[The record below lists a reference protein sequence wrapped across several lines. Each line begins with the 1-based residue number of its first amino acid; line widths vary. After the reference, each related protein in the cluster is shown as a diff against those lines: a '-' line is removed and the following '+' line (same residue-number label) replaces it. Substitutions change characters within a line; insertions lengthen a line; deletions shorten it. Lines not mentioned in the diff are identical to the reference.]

1 MMKSVL
7 KGVLGLAISL
17 LCFVL
22 FVPNAHAEEVRIDI
36 TATPTE
42 LPDSG
47 PVLFTFE
54 ITNYN
59 ADYPMND
66 VAISTNGVVCYELK
80 DQPIPQSGSARD
92 IKVTLNVSQSQIG
105 KPIPF
110 VVTWTRNG
118 EPMSQEASITI
129 QQADNPIISVTRTAS
144 TTNAKPGDK
153 VVLTYTVK
161 NATKFDMSAITLIDE
176 NVSDTPILQLDSL
189 RASGTYSID
198 YTYTMGDESV
208 TSTPFVTYTVNGKTK
223 TFSSLD
229 PLELVMV
236 LIQLDMKVQEGVP
249 TQNGVTFT
257 LDVKNTGTQAIS
269 DITISDER
277 LSPVNAA
284 PFSLAPGEETSLT
297 YVIVPV
303 MSEPLRNVKFSLS
316 GTDSFGNPYTLAP
329 EDVYEVYPYVDDSQI
344 NVMVRAE
351 TVTPWTSKTGTLSA
365 RITITNHSTVTL
377 TSITVLETNIG
388 VIKNYESLAAGET
401 SFDLDIQLGSPR
413 NLAIT
418 VKGYDPTGANREL
431 ASCVMPVAYGTETAE
446 TQEATPVPS
455 TGGLTIFGG
464 LLNGV
469 TKILIVLG
477 ALMVLSFILLIAL
490 TAMERAKTPRL
501 NRFGDDELD
510 DDIPEPPRQPERR
523 HINYD
528 DEPNQ
533 EEIRYTRRMLAQ
545 REETMYQAEQE
556 PIYLP
561 PPVVVVEPPPVPKER
576 SARIVEE
583 PTARPVRQAPES
595 PRNYVIEETSP
606 RPARQAPEPPRSR
619 PVVESEQRPQYVP
632 APPVQPKQP
641 SAPREK
647 TVAPEPSN
655 HRPAGNAPRV
665 FDYKKQP
672 VVQARTKQ
680 TVTRVQKGTRDYE
693 DDEE

>member
-1 MMKSVL
+1 MMKPVL
-7 KGVLGLAISL
+7 KGILGLAITL

-22 FVPNAHAEEVRIDI
+22 FVPIAHAEEVRIGI

-47 PVLFTFE
+47 SVLFTFE

-80 DQPIPQSGSARD
+80 NQTIPQSGSVRD
-92 IKVTLNVSQSQIG
+92 IKVTLNVSQSQLG

-118 EPMSQEASITI
+118 EPMSQEASITV
-129 QQADNPIISVTRTAS
+129 QQAENPIISVTRTAS
-144 TTNAKPGDK
+144 MTNAKSGDK
-153 VVLTYTVK
+153 VILTYTVK
-161 NATKFDMSAITLIDE
+161 NATKFDMSDITLIDE
-176 NVSDTPILQLDSL
+176 NISDTPILQLDSL

-297 YVIVPV
+297 YVVVPV
-303 MSEPLRNVKFSLS
+303 MSEPLRKVQFALN
-316 GTDSFGNPYTLAP
+316 GTDSFSNPYTLAP

-344 NVMVRAE
+344 NVAVRAE
-351 TVTPWTSKTGTLSA
+351 TVTPWTSETGTLSA
-365 RITITNHSTVTL
+365 RITITNHSTVAL
-377 TSITVLETNIG
+377 ASITVLETNIG
-388 VIKNYESLAAGET
+388 VIKNYETLAAGET

-413 NLAIT
+413 NLTIT

-446 TQEATPVPS
+446 TQEVTPVPN

-469 TKILIVLG
+469 TKILIILG

-501 NRFGDDELD
+501 NRFGDDEWD
-510 DDIPEPPRQPERR
+510 DEIPEPPSQPERR

-545 REETMYQAEQE
+545 KEEPVRKTQQE

-561 PPVVVVEPPPVPKER
+561 PPAVVVETPPVPKER
-576 SARIVEE
+576 SARMPEE
-583 PTARPVRQAPES
+583 PTIQ
-595 PRNYVIEETSP
+595 
-606 RPARQAPEPPRSR
+606 PARQTPEQPRER
-619 PVVESEQRPQYVP
+619 VAVEQEQRQQYVP
-632 APPVQPKQP
+632 APPVQPKQSVAAQESNITIEHKSRT
-641 SAPREK
+641 SAG
-647 TVAPEPSN
+647 A
-655 HRPAGNAPRV
+655 APRV
-665 FDYKKQP
+665 FEYKRQAVPQP
-672 VVQARTKQ
+672 KSKQ
-680 TVTRVQKGTRDYE
+680 TVTHVRKGERDYE

>member
-47 PVLFTFE
+47 SVLFTFE

-59 ADYPMND
+59 ADYPMSD

-80 DQPIPQSGSARD
+80 DQTIPQSGSVRD
-92 IKVTLNVSQSQIG
+92 IKVTLNVSQSQLG

-118 EPMSQEASITI
+118 EPMSQEASITV
-129 QQADNPIISVTRTAS
+129 QQAENPIISVTRTAS

-257 LDVKNTGTQAIS
+257 LDVENTGTQAIS

-303 MSEPLRNVKFSLS
+303 MSEPLRNVKFALN

-388 VIKNYESLAAGET
+388 VIKNYETLAAGET

-431 ASCVMPVAYGTETAE
+431 ASCVMPVAYGTETAQ

-464 LLNGV
+464 LLSGV
-469 TKILIVLG
+469 TKILIILG

-490 TAMERAKTPRL
+490 TVMERAKTPHL

-510 DDIPEPPRQPERR
+510 DAIPEPPKQPERR
-523 HINYD
+523 PIDYD

-545 REETMYQAEQE
+545 KEEPVRKAEQE

-561 PPVVVVEPPPVPKER
+561 PPVVAVEPPPAPKVR
-576 SARIVEE
+576 SARE
-583 PTARPVRQAPES
+583 PDKSTARPVRQAPE
-595 PRNYVIEETSP
+595 
-606 RPARQAPEPPRSR
+606 PPQSSF
-619 PVVESEQRPQYVP
+619 VVEPEQRAQYVP

-641 SAPREK
+641 AAPRET
-647 TVAPEPSN
+647 TVAPEPS
-655 HRPAGNAPRV
+655 RQQPAGNAPRV

-672 VVQARTKQ
+672 VPQAKTKQ
-680 TVTRVQKGTRDYE
+680 TVTHVHRGNRNFE

>member
-1 MMKSVL
+1 MAMMKSVF
-7 KGVLGLAISL
+7 KGFLGLATAL
-17 LCFVL
+17 LCFAL
-22 FVPNAHAEEVRIDI
+22 FVPSAHADEVRIDI

-47 PVLFTFE
+47 QIVFAFE

-59 ADYPMND
+59 ADYPMKD
-66 VAISTNGVVCYELK
+66 VAISNNGVVCYELK
-80 DQPIPQSGSARD
+80 NQPIPQSGSARD
-92 IKVTLNVSQSQIG
+92 IKVPLNVSQSQLG

-118 EPMSQEASITI
+118 EPMSQEASITV
-129 QQADNPIISVTRTAS
+129 QQAENPTISVTRTAS

-153 VVLTYTVK
+153 VILTYTVK
-161 NATKFDMSAITLIDE
+161 NATKFDMSDIALIDE

-236 LIQLDMKVQEGVP
+236 LIQLDLNVQQGVP
-249 TQNGVTFT
+249 TQSGVTFT

-277 LSPVNAA
+277 LSAVNEA

-297 YVIVPV
+297 YVVVPV
-303 MSEPLRNVKFSLS
+303 MSEPLRKVKFSLA
-316 GTDSFGNPYTLAP
+316 GTDTFGNSYTLAP
-329 EDVYEVYPYVDDSQI
+329 EDVYEVYPYVDASQI
-344 NVMVRAE
+344 NVTVRAE
-351 TVTPWTSKTGTLSA
+351 TVTPWTSESGKLSA
-365 RITITNHSTVTL
+365 RILITNHSTVEL

-388 VIKNYESLAAGET
+388 VIKNYETLSAGET

-413 NLAIT
+413 NLSIT

-431 ASCVMPVAYGTETAE
+431 ASCVMPVAYGTETDTAE
-446 TQEATPVPS
+446 IATPTPN

-464 LLNGV
+464 LMNGV

-477 ALMVLSFILLIAL
+477 ALMVLSFILLVAL
-490 TAMERAKTPRL
+490 MAMERAKTPKLARL
-501 NRFGDDELD
+501 GEDDWD
-510 DDIPEPPRQPERR
+510 DVPDSPRQPERR
-523 HINYD
+523 RAPYED
-528 DEPNQ
+528 DAPDP

-545 REETMYQAEQE
+545 KEDMPRPAEQE

-561 PPVVVVEPPPVPKER
+561 PPVPRTEPIPPPKER
-576 SARIVEE
+576 SVRVPQEDIV
-583 PTARPVRQAPES
+583 
-595 PRNYVIEETSP
+595 
-606 RPARQAPEPPRSR
+606 RPARPA
-619 PVVESEQRPQYVP
+619 SEQSKSAVAVEPEHHTQNTP
-632 APPVQPKQP
+632 APPVQPARQP
-641 SAPREK
+641 SPREPIP
-647 TVAPEPSN
+647 AREPQVQRS
-655 HRPAGNAPRV
+655 PSAAPRV
-665 FDYKKQP
+665 FDYRKQP
-672 VVQARTKQ
+672 KPIAKPKQ
-680 TVTRVQKGTRDYE
+680 TVTRVTRNGFEVE

>member
-1 MMKSVL
+1 MMKPVL
-7 KGVLGLAISL
+7 KGIFGLAIML

-22 FVPNAHAEEVRIDI
+22 FVPIAHAEEVRIGI

-47 PVLFTFE
+47 SVLFTFE

-80 DQPIPQSGSARD
+80 NQTIPQSGSVRD
-92 IKVTLNVSQSQIG
+92 IKVTLNVSQSQLG

-118 EPMSQEASITI
+118 EPMSQEASITV
-129 QQADNPIISVTRTAS
+129 QQAENPIISVTRTAS

-153 VVLTYTVK
+153 VILTYTVK
-161 NATKFDMSAITLIDE
+161 NPTKFDMSDITLIDE
-176 NVSDTPILQLDSL
+176 NISDTPILQLDSL
-189 RASGTYSID
+189 RASGTYSIEF
-198 YTYTMGDESV
+198 TYTMGDESV

-236 LIQLDMKVQEGVP
+236 LIQLDMKVQQGVP
-249 TQNGVTFT
+249 TQGGVTFT

-277 LSPVNAA
+277 LSAVNAA

-303 MSEPLRNVKFSLS
+303 MSEPLRKVKFALN
-316 GTDSFGNPYTLAP
+316 GTDSFSTPYTLVP
-329 EDVYEVYPYVDDSQI
+329 ENVYEVYPYVDDSQI
-344 NVMVRAE
+344 NVAVRAE

-365 RITITNHSTVTL
+365 RITITNHSTVAL

-388 VIKNYESLAAGET
+388 VIKNYDTLVAGET

-431 ASCVMPVAYGTETAE
+431 ASCVMPVAYGTETAVE
-446 TQEATPVPS
+446 ESATPVPNS
-455 TGGLTIFGG
+455 GGLTIFGG

-477 ALMVLSFILLIAL
+477 ALVVLSFVLLIAL

-501 NRFGDDELD
+501 NRFADDEL

-523 HINYD
+523 PINYD

-545 REETMYQAEQE
+545 KEEPVRKAHQE

-561 PPVVVVEPPPVPKER
+561 PPAVVVETPPVPKER
-576 SARIVEE
+576 SARMPEE
-583 PTARPVRQAPES
+583 PTIQ
-595 PRNYVIEETSP
+595 
-606 RPARQAPEPPRSR
+606 PARQTPEQPRSHDA
-619 PVVESEQRPQYVP
+619 VEPEQRPQYVP
-632 APPVQPKQP
+632 APSVQPKQP
-641 SAPREK
+641 VIPREP
-647 TVAPEPSN
+647 VIPPEPSR
-655 HRPAGNAPRV
+655 HSTVGTAPRV
-665 FDYKKQP
+665 FEYKRQAVPQP
-672 VVQARTKQ
+672 KPKQ
-680 TVTRVQKGTRDYE
+680 TVTHVRKGDRDYE
-693 DDEE
+693 NDEE

>member
-1 MMKSVL
+1 V
-7 KGVLGLAISL
+7 
-17 LCFVL
+17 
-22 FVPNAHAEEVRIDI
+22 
-36 TATPTE
+36 
-42 LPDSG
+42 
-47 PVLFTFE
+47 
-54 ITNYN
+54 
-59 ADYPMND
+59 
-66 VAISTNGVVCYELK
+66 
-80 DQPIPQSGSARD
+80 RD

-118 EPMSQEASITI
+118 EPMSQEASITV

-153 VVLTYTVK
+153 IILTYTVK
-161 NATKFDMSAITLIDE
+161 NATKFDMSGITLIDE

-208 TSTPFVTYTVNGKTK
+208 TSTPLVTYTVNGKTK

-236 LIQLDMKVQEGVP
+236 LIQLDMNVQQGVP
-249 TQNGVTFT
+249 TQSGVTFT
-257 LDVKNTGTQAIS
+257 LDVKNTGTQPIS

-277 LSPVNAA
+277 LSPVNTA

-303 MSEPLRNVKFSLS
+303 MSEPLRNVKFALN

-329 EDVYEVYPYVDDSQI
+329 DDIYEVYPYVDDSQI

-365 RITITNHSTVTL
+365 RITITNHSTVAL
-377 TSITVLETNIG
+377 SSITVLETNIG
-388 VIKNYESLAAGET
+388 VIKSYETLAAGET

-413 NLAIT
+413 NLSIT

-455 TGGLTIFGG
+455 TGGLTMFSG
-464 LLNGV
+464 LFSGV

-510 DDIPEPPRQPERR
+510 DIPELSKQPKRR
-523 HINYD
+523 HINDD

-545 REETMYQAEQE
+545 KEEPAQKEQQ

-561 PPVVVVEPPPVPKER
+561 PPVVVTPPPSAPKER
-576 SARIVEE
+576 SARIPEE
-583 PTARPVRQAPES
+583 PP
-595 PRNYVIEETSP
+595 P
-606 RPARQAPEPPRSR
+606 RPARQAPEQPRNHAVDER
-619 PVVESEQRPQYVP
+619 EQRAQRV
-632 APPVQPKQP
+632 AVPPVQPKQP
-641 SAPREK
+641 VVPHEP
-647 TVAPEPSN
+647 VIPPEARSR
-655 HRPAGNAPRV
+655 RPAGNVPRV

-672 VVQARTKQ
+672 VPQAKTKQ
-680 TVTRVQKGTRDYE
+680 TVMHVRRGERDYE